1 MGQAQ
6 EAKEGGQ
13 LLDWGSA
20 WSCPENFSRG
30 PHLFRSVSSPWKMK
44 AAIIPPSEAFA
55 RKK

>member
-30 PHLFRSVSSPWKMK
+30 PHLFQSVSSPWKMK